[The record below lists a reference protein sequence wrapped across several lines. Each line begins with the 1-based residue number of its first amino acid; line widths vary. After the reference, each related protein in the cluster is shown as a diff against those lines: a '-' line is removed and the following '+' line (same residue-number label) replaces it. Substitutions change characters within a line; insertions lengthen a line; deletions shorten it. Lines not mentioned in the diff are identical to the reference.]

1 MGVKKKMK
9 NVKLFVLLFSL
20 IVISSSISVT
30 AIIEI
35 KQDTIFENKNSFF
48 INPPKRMEDKIIPDI
63 TNYSSIWIDYTN
75 SETKENNDITDLYY
89 NHPTQAT
96 TQVFESVDLTT
107 LIIQITESTVTNYI
121 QTLTGFGPRRTGTSQ
136 CNDAGDWIA
145 GVFNGMGL
153 DVRIQQWSSS
163 GYSGNN
169 IEATLPGVD
178 ESSDEVY
185 LIVAHYDTVSGS
197 PGADDNAAGTA
208 AVLASA
214 QVMSQY
220 MFSHTV
226 KFVAFSGEE
235 QGLLGSY
242 IYADEAASLGINI
255 REVLDGDMI
264 GYAETWEDQHNVGIY
279 GSGNLASTSQQI
291 TDTYP
296 GLIDITVIQ
305 HGASGNSDHWPFIQ
319 NGYDAAMYS
328 EYHFN
333 PYYHS
338 SQDTIDKMD
347 LDYDMRVTRMMMAT
361 LAEFSN
367 LIIPEDGGGGGDVHI
382 YRPRVSIEDPSNG
395 EYIRGIIDIKG
406 KASDFVGSIKQVIV
420 KIDDNDWDYAEIEET
435 PGNYINWTYSWDTT
449 KVDDGSHLILAIAVN
464 SHYIDSPVHGSR
476 VNVVNTVL
484 ATNIIMLNQA
494 DVNEMISI
502 QSSTTGGLLPYNYI
516 WDLGDGTKKYE
527 QNITYSY
534 KNPGEY
540 RVELTVKDSM
550 NNTEYASKTI
560 LIIDDVPPTIRII
573 NPKNAFYLNN
583 FEWFTYKNPIIIGD
597 IDIII
602 DVADNIKIDYVTIY
616 INNQEKI
623 KLTDTPYEWTWDEK
637 MFGIATINVVVFDTS
652 GNKADDTIEVR
663 KFF

>member
-1 MGVKKKMK
+1 MK
-9 NVKLFVLLFSL
+9 NVKLFVLMCSL
-20 IVISSSISVT
+20 IVIISSISVT
-30 AIIEI
+30 SIP
-35 KQDTIFENKNSFF
+35 T
-48 INPPKRMEDKIIPDI
+48 KRIEDKIISDI
-63 TNYSSIWIDYTN
+63 TNYTSTWIDYN
-75 SETKENNDITDLYY
+75 PETKENNDITNLYY
-89 NHPTQAT
+89 NDPIQTT
-96 TQVFESVDLTT
+96 TQVFESVDLTS
-107 LIIQITESTVTNYI
+107 LIIQITESTVTSYI
-121 QTLTGFGPRRTGTSQ
+121 STLVGFGPRRTGTDA
-136 CNDAGDWIA
+136 CDDAGDWIA

-153 DVRIQQWSSS
+153 DVRIQEWSAG

-185 LIVAHYDTVSGS
+185 LIVAHYDTVSSS

-220 MFSHTV
+220 TFSHTV
-226 KFVAFSGEE
+226 KFLAVSGEE
-235 QGLLGSY
+235 QGLYGST

-255 REVLDGDMI
+255 KEVLDGDMI
-264 GYAETWEDQHNVGIY
+264 GYAETWDDQHTVGIY
-279 GSGNLASTSQQI
+279 GSGTLAATSQQI

-296 GLIDITVIQ
+296 GLIDIEVIQ
-305 HGASGNSDHWPFIQ
+305 YGASGNSDHWPFIQ

-367 LIIPEDGGGGGDVHI
+367 LIITDNGGGNVHLL
-382 YRPRVSIEDPSNG
+382 RPRVSIEDPSNG

-406 KASDFVGSIKQVIV
+406 KASSIQDSIKYVMV
-420 KIDDNDWDYAEIEET
+420 KIDDNDWEYAETEET
-435 PGNYINWTYSWDTT
+435 SGNYINWTYNWDTI
-449 KVDDGSHLILAIAVN
+449 KVDDGSDLILAVSLN
-464 SHYIDSPVHGSR
+464 NHYIDSPVDSSR
-476 VNVVNTVL
+476 VNVVNKIL

-494 DVNEMISI
+494 DVNEIFSI
-502 QSSTTGGLLPYNYI
+502 QSFTTGGLPPYNYS
-516 WDLGDGTKKYE
+516 WDLDDGTKKYE
-527 QNITYSY
+527 QNITYTY
-534 KNPGEY
+534 EYPGEY
-540 RVELTVKDSM
+540 KVELIVKDSM
-550 NNTEYASKTI
+550 NNTAYASKNI
-560 LIIDDVPPTIRII
+560 LIIDDVPPTISII

-597 IDIII
+597 IDIIL
-602 DVADNIKIDYVTIY
+602 DVTDNIEIDYVSIY

-623 KLTDTPYEWTWDEK
+623 QLTDTPYEWTWAEQ
-637 MFGIATINVVVFDTS
+637 MFGKATINVVAFDIS
-652 GNKADDTIEVR
+652 GNKSEDTIEVS